1 MDGIVIQLVIMA
13 TFGVVCAMVASNR
26 GRSGVGWFLIGAILG
41 CIGLI
46 ILLVIP
52 NLKLEAEKYDSLR
65 RSNRRLRERLR
76 KDRQVADTR
85 HDQTVARL
93 DIHDE
98 AAGIDT
104 SPAIASKGS
113 ARVGSGIPQGKAV
126 TGRRWYYLVD
136 NERTGPITD
145 AQLKRLWK
153 GGEIGPA
160 TQVWTQATQDWKA
173 IQAITGLEAQLDA

>member
-1 MDGIVIQLVIMA
+1 MDGIVIQLVIMV
-13 TFGVVCAMVASNR
+13 TFGFVCAMVASNR
-26 GRSGVGWFLIGAILG
+26 GRSGVGWFFIGAILG

-52 NLKLEAEKYDSLR
+52 NLKIEQEKYDSLR
-65 RSNRRLRERLR
+65 RSNRRLRERAR
-76 KDRQVADTR
+76 KDRQVADMR
-85 HDQTVARL
+85 HDQTQARL
-93 DIHDE
+93 EVHDE
-98 AAGIDT
+98 AAGVDT
-104 SPAIASKGS
+104 SPAIASKSS
-113 ARVGSGIPQGKAV
+113 ARVGPGRTPGKPV

-160 TQVWTQATQDWKA
+160 TEVWTKATKDWKA
-173 IQAITGLEAQLDA
+173 IQEIAGLEAQLDA